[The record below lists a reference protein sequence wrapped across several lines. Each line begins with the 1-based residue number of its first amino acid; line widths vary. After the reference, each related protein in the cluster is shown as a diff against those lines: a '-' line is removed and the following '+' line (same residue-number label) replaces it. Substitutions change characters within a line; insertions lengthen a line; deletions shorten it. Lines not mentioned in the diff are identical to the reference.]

1 MLVGAHDK
9 KRKNMEDQVSEFLVV
24 QMATYIRKH
33 SIKELMEL
41 VMQAIDCVQGERNGE
56 HKQN

>member
-1 MLVGAHDK
+1 
-9 KRKNMEDQVSEFLVV
+9 MEDQVSEFLVV

-41 VMQAIDCVQGERNGE
+41 VMQAINDVQEKDKDG
-56 HKQN
+56 Q

>member
-1 MLVGAHDK
+1 
-9 KRKNMEDQVSEFLVV
+9 MEDQVAEFLVV